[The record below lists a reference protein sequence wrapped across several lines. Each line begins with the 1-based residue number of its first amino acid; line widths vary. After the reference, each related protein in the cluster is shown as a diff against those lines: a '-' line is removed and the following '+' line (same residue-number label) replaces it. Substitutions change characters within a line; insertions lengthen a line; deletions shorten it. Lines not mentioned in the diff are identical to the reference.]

1 MTIFVSKISL
11 FCLTNNYF
19 YIKHDYFCLKNYN
32 FYCKYDHFSIFLTN
46 MNILVSKLTIFVVKM
61 EILGQIHCK
70 RRDFKMSCQN
80 FFSFYLRRDLKKFG
94 NSVYDIIFRNCPWIM
109 NGFYISCKRN
119 NQMPYNCN
127 VYAYLVI
134 NMQFFIPIIFKVS
147 DFWNDPK

>member
-1 MTIFVSKISL
+1 MTIFVSKI
-11 FCLTNNYF
+11 
-19 YIKHDYFCLKNYN
+19 I
-32 FYCKYDHFSIFLTN
+32 IFIANMTIFVTN
-46 MNILVSKLTIFVVKM
+46 MKLLVSKLTIFVVKM

-80 FFSFYLRRDLKKFG
+80 FFSFYLRRDFKKMWQQ
-94 NSVYDIIFRNCPWIM
+94 SVYDIIFRNCPWIT